1 MDSSLRK
8 LATKMILEKIQHGDF
23 AAGDIISESEI
34 CSSLSISRTP
44 AREALIELVANG
56 VLEKIPRKGYQVAS
70 TSQKQELDAY
80 VVLAA
85 LDALAGRLACPI
97 ITDKDILYM
106 QELVDLIDIAIKYK
120 NYASYCELQEKFH
133 QVYIKRADNQSLT
146 KMLDEIRACII
157 RYTYFSEDIDVQCE
171 ICRMMNEEHRKIIEL
186 FQSGDADAVSNY
198 LEYTHWAVRDND
210 IFGLCG
216 GVK

>member
-8 LATKMILEKIQHGDF
+8 LATKMILERIQHGDF

-34 CSSLSISRTP
+34 CNILNISRTP

-56 VLEKIPRKGYQVAS
+56 VLEKVPRKGYQVAS

-80 VVLAA
+80 IVLAD
-85 LDALAGRLACPI
+85 LDALAGRLACPM
-97 ITDKDILYM
+97 ITAQDILHM

-133 QVYIKRADNQSLT
+133 KVYIQRADNVSLSR
-146 KMLDEIRACII
+146 MLDEIRSCVI
-157 RYTYFSEDIDVQCE
+157 RYTYFSEDIDTQFE
-171 ICRMMNEEHRKIIEL
+171 ICRLMNEEHKKIIEL

-198 LEYTHWAVRDND
+198 LEYTHWAIKDYD
-210 IFGLCG
+210 LI
-216 GVK
+216 